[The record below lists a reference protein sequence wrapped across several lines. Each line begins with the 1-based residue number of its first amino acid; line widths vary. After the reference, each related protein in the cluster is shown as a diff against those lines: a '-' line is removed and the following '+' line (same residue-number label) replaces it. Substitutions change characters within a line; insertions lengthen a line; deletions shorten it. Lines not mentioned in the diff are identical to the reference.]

1 MESNQIG
8 WLGKSSPKFYASCS
22 VNRERQPLGKRKL
35 MPGKFIKGAL
45 ISFMPTFI
53 GSLPN
58 VIVFQFNPETITHTW
73 SAAAGASPDPKSGAD
88 PMAAR
93 GVPGE
98 TFSFSLAVDSS
109 DMVADGDAN
118 PIGAG
123 LAALSGVY
131 TRLAAL
137 EMLQY
142 PSGSFGGGLLGKVSA
157 SISVGGVDLS
167 ASGAGAA
174 VKSDV
179 PRSEVPTVL
188 FVWGPQ
194 RIVPVRVTGLTITE
208 KLYDTVLNPTH
219 ADVQITLRVLTPEE
233 LVSVQGELGTV
244 AKVAYVYSQGLR
256 QVQALAN
263 LGDAAA
269 SIIGMLPNPF

>member
-1 MESNQIG
+1 
-8 WLGKSSPKFYASCS
+8 
-22 VNRERQPLGKRKL
+22 
-35 MPGKFIKGAL
+35 
-45 ISFMPTFI
+45 MPTFI

-73 SAAAGASPDPKSGAD
+73 SSAAGLPPDPKAGVD

-98 TFSFSLAVDSS
+98 QFSFSLAVDAS
-109 DMVADGDAN
+109 DMIADGDAN
-118 PIGAG
+118 PIAAG
-123 LAALSGVY
+123 LASASGVY

-142 PSGSFGGGLLGKVSA
+142 PSGSFGGGLLGSVSA

-167 ASGAGAA
+167 ASGTASVQKA
-174 VKSDV
+174 DV

-194 RIVPVRVTGLTITE
+194 RIVPVRVTALTITE
-208 KLYDTVLNPTH
+208 KLYDPRLNPTH

-256 QVQALAN
+256 QLQAVAN